1 MGNTQSRDRQMV
13 INLQHSERRR
23 RRARNVNSQ
32 VDETS
37 VPAPAEDELPRH
49 TVTVSEAQEAMD
61 ALLAATK
68 GDANLFIPL
77 KNALAGVVAV
87 ADILQVPLR
96 GAPRVS
102 V

>member
-32 VDETS
+32 VEQAS
-37 VPAPAEDELPRH
+37 ASAPAEGELPRH
-49 TVTVSEAQEAMD
+49 AVTVSEAQEAME

-68 GDANLFIPL
+68 RDASLFIPL

-87 ADILQVPLR
+87 ADILQVPL
-96 GAPRVS
+96 
-102 V
+102 